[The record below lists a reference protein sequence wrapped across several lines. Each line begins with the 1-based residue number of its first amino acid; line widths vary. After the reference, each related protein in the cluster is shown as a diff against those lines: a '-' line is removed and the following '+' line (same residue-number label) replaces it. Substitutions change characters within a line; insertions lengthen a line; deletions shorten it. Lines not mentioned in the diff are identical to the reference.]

1 MHYYK
6 RNIGDYHKK
15 AGRLSILQHGAYT
28 LLIDACYDREVFPT
42 MEDAIDWVW
51 ASSDAEVDAVK
62 FVLKKFFVEEEG
74 FYIQNRIQEDLDKY
88 HANSLTNKR
97 IAIER
102 EKKKKQTKRDKKN
115 TKREQVVNDK
125 VDLSNEA
132 PPNQEPLTKN
142 QEPLT
147 KNQLSNTSAKANEPY
162 EIFTYWKDV
171 MNKNGSAKFTPK
183 RLKAVQNR
191 LKEEYTV
198 DEIKQAIYGCSI
210 TSHNNGT
217 SKENYGKR
225 FDCLELICR
234 SGENIER
241 FAGNAQQFA
250 PQQYSAVTE
259 RNINNIKD
267 VELF

>member
-42 MEDAIDWVW
+42 LDDAIDWVW

-62 FVLKKFFVEEEG
+62 FVLKKFFTEEDG

-88 HANSLTNKR
+88 HANSLINKR

-102 EKKKKQTKRDKKN
+102 EKKKKQTKGKGKSTN
-115 TKREQVVNDK
+115 REPTVNDR

-132 PPNQEPLTKN
+132 PPNQEPLTNN

-147 KNQLSNTSAKANEPY
+147 NNQVKDNPSANANEPF
-162 EIFTYWKDV
+162 EIFSYWKKV
-171 MNKNGSAKFTPK
+171 MKKNDSAKLTPK
-183 RLKAVQNR
+183 RLKAINAR
-191 LKEEYTV
+191 IKEGYTL
-198 DEIKQAIYGCSI
+198 DEIKAAVYGCSV
-210 TSHNNGT
+210 TPHNM
-217 SKENYGKR
+217 GKNDQGKV

-241 FAGNAQQFA
+241 FAGNAQQAA
-250 PQQYSAVTE
+250 PQKYSAVTE
-259 RNINNIKD
+259 RNINNIMD
-267 VELF
+267 LELD